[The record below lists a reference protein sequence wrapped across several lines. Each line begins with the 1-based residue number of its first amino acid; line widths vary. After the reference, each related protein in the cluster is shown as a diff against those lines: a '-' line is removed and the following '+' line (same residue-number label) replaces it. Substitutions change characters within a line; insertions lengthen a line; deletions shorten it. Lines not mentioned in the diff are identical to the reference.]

1 MQLIH
6 FSKVIVNIPFYRS
19 NLKFLMI
26 NLMTSHLD
34 LFLNIQLYIVQNIPN
49 NNIVSSSY
57 VFIYRKIMINF

>member
-1 MQLIH
+1 
-6 FSKVIVNIPFYRS
+6 
-19 NLKFLMI
+19 
-26 NLMTSHLD
+26 MTSHLD